1 MLRAHEEKYS
11 IKIHFPDSQSFVH
24 VDEKVKEQV
33 SRHLSSEIYLNV
45 WVFSHFGIRS
55 IRTEVD

>member
-11 IKIHFPDSQSFVH
+11 LKIHFPDSQSFVH
-24 VDEKVKEQV
+24 VDEKVREWV
-33 SRHLSSEIYLNV
+33 SRHLSSEIYLI
-45 WVFSHFGIRS
+45 WVFSHFGLRL